1 MTIGT
6 YEAQATVR
14 PDFDGP
20 HLDGPHLGDPDFGG
34 PDFDGVA
41 WDLATV
47 SGALSEIATT
57 WRRALPCRPDLP
69 LDLPQRLADM
79 ARRLAAD
86 IRSLAADGQEPASP
100 SASGP
105 LTQSGPLSLAQSV
118 AIRMS
123 ALSQG
128 ADYARAIAS
137 GGGAAVVCDEP
148 LWEFLRPALHRTSLT
163 LTAGLA
169 PALSRPPRVTPRAGC
184 GLGAAARRGGPAR
197 RPAGWRPATSQARSA
212 PAPRPRTAGN
222 TPAG

>member
-1 MTIGT
+1 MVSTQET
-6 YEAQATVR
+6 RVTVR

-20 HLDGPHLGDPDFGG
+20 YLEGM
-34 PDFDGVA
+34 A

-86 IRSLAADGQEPASP
+86 IRSLATPGALGQD
-100 SASGP
+100 
-105 LTQSGPLSLAQSV
+105 LAREV

-128 ADYARAIAS
+128 ADYARAITA
-137 GGGAAVVCDEP
+137 GGGAADVGDTP
-148 LWEFLRPALHRTSLT
+148 LWELLRPALRRTGRTLTTSLV
-163 LTAGLA
+163 TA
-169 PALSRPPRVTPRAGC
+169 
-184 GLGAAARRGGPAR
+184 
-197 RPAGWRPATSQARSA
+197 
-212 PAPRPRTAGN
+212 
-222 TPAG
+222 

>member
-1 MTIGT
+1 MVSTQET
-6 YEAQATVR
+6 RAVVR

-20 HLDGPHLGDPDFGG
+20 YLEGM
-34 PDFDGVA
+34 A

-86 IRSLAADGQEPASP
+86 IRSLAAARPAGAEVP
-100 SASGP
+100 GAGGPGAGGSGEDR
-105 LTQSGPLSLAQSV
+105 TSDLARGV

-128 ADYARAIAS
+128 ADYARAITA
-137 GGGAAVVCDEP
+137 GAGTGDVGDTP
-148 LWEFLRPALHRTSLT
+148 LWELLRPALRRTGRT
-163 LTAGLA
+163 L
-169 PALSRPPRVTPRAGC
+169 
-184 GLGAAARRGGPAR
+184 AAV
-197 RPAGWRPATSQARSA
+197 
-212 PAPRPRTAGN
+212 
-222 TPAG
+222 

>member
-1 MTIGT
+1 MVSTQET
-6 YEAQATVR
+6 RVTVR

-20 HLDGPHLGDPDFGG
+20 YLEGM
-34 PDFDGVA
+34 V

-86 IRSLAADGQEPASP
+86 IRSFAAPGALGQDLARE
-100 SASGP
+100 
-105 LTQSGPLSLAQSV
+105 V

-128 ADYARAIAS
+128 ADYARAITA
-137 GGGAAVVCDEP
+137 GGGAADVGDTP
-148 LWEFLRPALHRTSLT
+148 LWELLRPALRRTGRTLTTSL
-163 LTAGLA
+163 A
-169 PALSRPPRVTPRAGC
+169 PV
-184 GLGAAARRGGPAR
+184 
-197 RPAGWRPATSQARSA
+197 
-212 PAPRPRTAGN
+212 
-222 TPAG
+222 

>member
-1 MTIGT
+1 MSRHDDG
-6 YEAQATVR
+6 QALMISTQETRVAVR

-20 HLDGPHLGDPDFGG
+20 YLEGM
-34 PDFDGVA
+34 A

-86 IRSLAADGQEPASP
+86 IRSLGAARAGGAPGTAEAPGAPGRDRAPD
-100 SASGP
+100 
-105 LTQSGPLSLAQSV
+105 LAREV

-128 ADYARAIAS
+128 ADYARAITA
-137 GGGAAVVCDEP
+137 GGGTAGVGDAP
-148 LWEFLRPALHRTSLT
+148 LWELLRPALRRTGRALTTSLV
-163 LTAGLA
+163 TA
-169 PALSRPPRVTPRAGC
+169 
-184 GLGAAARRGGPAR
+184 
-197 RPAGWRPATSQARSA
+197 
-212 PAPRPRTAGN
+212 
-222 TPAG
+222 

>member
-1 MTIGT
+1 MISTQET
-6 YEAQATVR
+6 RVSVR

-20 HLDGPHLGDPDFGG
+20 YLEGM
-34 PDFDGVA
+34 A

-86 IRSLAADGQEPASP
+86 IRSLGAAGAAGAAGQDRAPD
-100 SASGP
+100 
-105 LTQSGPLSLAQSV
+105 LAREV

-128 ADYARAIAS
+128 ADYARAIT
-137 GGGAAVVCDEP
+137 AAAAP
-148 LWEFLRPALHRTSLT
+148 RTSGT
-163 LTAGLA
+163 RRCGSSCGPRCAG
-169 PALSRPPRVTPRAGC
+169 P
-184 GLGAAARRGGPAR
+184 AAR
-197 RPAGWRPATSQARSA
+197 
-212 PAPRPRTAGN
+212 
-222 TPAG
+222 

>member
-1 MTIGT
+1 MVSTQET
-6 YEAQATVR
+6 RAVVR

-20 HLDGPHLGDPDFGG
+20 YLEGM
-34 PDFDGVA
+34 A

-86 IRSLAADGQEPASP
+86 IRSLAAARPAGAEVP
-100 SASGP
+100 RAGGP
-105 LTQSGPLSLAQSV
+105 GEDRTSDLAREV

-128 ADYARAIAS
+128 ADYARAITA
-137 GGGAAVVCDEP
+137 GAGTGDVGDTP
-148 LWEFLRPALHRTSLT
+148 LWELLRPALRRTGRMLRTSLP
-163 LTAGLA
+163 AGLA
-169 PALSRPPRVTPRAGC
+169 SV
-184 GLGAAARRGGPAR
+184 
-197 RPAGWRPATSQARSA
+197 
-212 PAPRPRTAGN
+212 
-222 TPAG
+222 